1 MANRKIGQALD
12 GAQGVA
18 RRDLLRQVDE
28 RQYRDLRVAPS
39 SHAIILHRAG
49 LQSTLWFCPAGSLD
63 GEILVWGGRPGK
75 RSAPMMNTEHDAAG
89 TLARDAYS
97 AQYASH
103 VDSPTRQRIRREVYG
118 DEYPEDVDPRSFI
131 TRSELR
137 SLADALRVGPG
148 QTFVDLGCGHGGPG
162 LWVARETGA
171 SVVGIDLSR
180 PAIARTAQRAEEF
193 GVADRARFEV
203 ADLVATGL
211 PDAAFNAAMS
221 VDVLWSVP
229 DKVAALREIARILKP
244 GARFAFTNWDRDLT
258 PPGYLPPLADHRPL
272 LAEAGFEV
280 ERYEVQSDAE
290 RRRAYYERLVA
301 AEDALRHEMG
311 VEATARLMFE
321 AKGTLGLTDGIDYL
335 AHSRR
340 IVVVARR
347 RPFSTTR

>member
-1 MANRKIGQALD
+1 MPNAQQDPD
-12 GAQGVA
+12 GVPP
-18 RRDLLRQVDE
+18 RD
-28 RQYRDLRVAPS
+28 P
-39 SHAIILHRAG
+39 
-49 LQSTLWFCPAGSLD
+49 
-63 GEILVWGGRPGK
+63 
-75 RSAPMMNTEHDAAG
+75 
-89 TLARDAYS
+89 YS

-131 TRSELR
+131 TRTELR

-180 PAIARTAQRAEEF
+180 PAIAAAAQRAEEF
-193 GVADRARFEV
+193 GVADRARFAV
-203 ADLVATGL
+203 ADLTATGL
-211 PDAAFNAAMS
+211 PDAAFDGAMS

-229 DKVAALREIARILKP
+229 DKAAALGEIARILKP
-244 GARFAFTNWDRDLT
+244 GTRFAFTNWDRDLT

-272 LAEAGFEV
+272 LADAGFEV

-301 AEDALRHEMG
+301 AEEALRHEMG

-347 RPFSTTR
+347 RPFSAAC

>member
-1 MANRKIGQALD
+1 
-12 GAQGVA
+12 
-18 RRDLLRQVDE
+18 
-28 RQYRDLRVAPS
+28 
-39 SHAIILHRAG
+39 
-49 LQSTLWFCPAGSLD
+49 
-63 GEILVWGGRPGK
+63 
-75 RSAPMMNTEHDAAG
+75 MMNVDQWTEG
-89 TLARDAYS
+89 IPARDAYS

-137 SLADALRVGPG
+137 TLADELRVGPG
-148 QTFVDLGCGHGGPG
+148 QTFADLGCGEGGPG

-171 SVVGIDLSR
+171 ALVGIDLSSA
-180 PAIARTAQRAEEF
+180 AIARATQRAEEF

-211 PDAAFNAAMS
+211 PDEAIDAAMS

-229 DKVAALREIARILKP
+229 DKAAALREIARILKP

-280 ERYEVQSDAE
+280 ERYEGQSDAE

-301 AEDALRHEMG
+301 AEEALAREVG

-321 AKGTLGLTDGIDYL
+321 ARGTLGLTDGIDYL

-347 RPFSTTR
+347 GPLTAGC

>member
-1 MANRKIGQALD
+1 MTND
-12 GAQGVA
+12 
-18 RRDLLRQVDE
+18 
-28 RQYRDLRVAPS
+28 
-39 SHAIILHRAG
+39 
-49 LQSTLWFCPAGSLD
+49 
-63 GEILVWGGRPGK
+63 
-75 RSAPMMNTEHDAAG
+75 EHDTNG
-89 TLARDAYS
+89 VPDHDSYS

-131 TRSELR
+131 TRTELR

-171 SVVGIDLSR
+171 ALVGIDLSR
-180 PAIARTAQRAEEF
+180 LAIASAAQRAAEF
-193 GVADRARFEV
+193 GVADRARFAV
-203 ADLVATGL
+203 ADVTATGL
-211 PDAAFNAAMS
+211 PDAAFDGAMS

-244 GARFAFTNWDRDLT
+244 GARFAFTNWDRDRT
-258 PPGYLPPLADHRPL
+258 PPGYLPPLGDHRPL
-272 LAEAGFEV
+272 LADASFEV
-280 ERYEVQSDAE
+280 ESYEVLSDAE

-301 AEDALRHEMG
+301 AEEALRHEMG

-321 AKGTLGLTDGIDYL
+321 AKGTLGLTDGLDYL

-347 RPFSTTR
+347 RPFSAAC